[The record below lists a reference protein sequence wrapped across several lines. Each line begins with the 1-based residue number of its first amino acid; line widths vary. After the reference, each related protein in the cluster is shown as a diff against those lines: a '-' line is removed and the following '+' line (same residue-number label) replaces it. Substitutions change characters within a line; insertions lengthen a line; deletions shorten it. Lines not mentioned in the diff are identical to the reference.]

1 MNLTP
6 NTQKICE
13 ILRSKKKTEE
23 LFVQWKHSKCSLSGI
38 SKNHHLKQPWN
49 TSFSDKNDACSLRII
64 EI

>member
-38 SKNHHLKQPWN
+38 SKNHHLKQP
-49 TSFSDKNDACSLRII
+49 
-64 EI
+64 